1 MVERKSG
8 GILVLFL
15 VALIIILSSSFV
27 FAAGPKY
34 GGTLNVGVRVPQFG
48 YLDVRYGT
56 LETMIPSSGMIY
68 DPFFNWG
75 PDGYKSQVPALA
87 TRIETKDNKVWFIH
101 LRKGVKFHNGRE
113 MTAEDVKIN
122 FDWRVK
128 TPEGWKPVKF
138 KELVKYLKSAEVV
151 DKYTV
156 KITLEKPFSPLRR
169 ILTYAMRGI
178 GPGKEV
184 AAYGK
189 KKAPPIGTGP
199 FKVVEIKPKERI
211 VLERFDDYW
220 GPRPYIDKVV
230 YHFIRS
236 DDTRLIA
243 LEKGELDISQIDW
256 TNVPVIK
263 KNPKLDYRVQANPF
277 ILQKYYFNFRH
288 WPGNDIR
295 FRKAMWMGAQWEQIA
310 KNSQPGKMGIPART
324 LLEHSDFFN
333 PEALKLVPPY
343 NPEEAKKLIKAVEK
357 DAGKKIP
364 PIFWLDGNSPMGR
377 NVAEMAKLQLA
388 EIGVNLNLQ
397 LLDRGMWFN
406 KILRDPKF
414 EYDLAGYGVGFG
426 LDPTMGFMYF
436 ATNSGVAID
445 GKSLGGYSNPELDSL
460 LEKVE
465 ASSDKDAILK
475 YMQEGEKVLLKDVA
489 SLPMLINQQ
498 LIGFNKKVKGVQ
510 FNNTGHIYPTNT
522 WANMWIEE

>member
-1 MVERKSG
+1 MRDRNNG

-27 FAAGPKY
+27 LAAGPKY
-34 GGTLNVGVRVPQFG
+34 GGTLKIGVRVPQFG

-75 PDGYKSQVPALA
+75 PDGYKSQVPGLA
-87 TRIETKDNKVWFIH
+87 TSIETKDNKVWFIH

-113 MTAEDVKIN
+113 MTAEDVKRN
-122 FDWRVK
+122 FDWRIK

-138 KELVKYLKSAEVV
+138 KELIKYLKSAEVV

-156 KITLEKPFSPLRR
+156 KITLEKPFSPLVRT
-169 ILTYAMRGI
+169 LSYAMRGI

-184 AAYGK
+184 EEYGK
-189 KKAPPIGTGP
+189 KTSPPVGTGP
-199 FKVVEIKPKERI
+199 FKVVEIKPKEKI

-220 GPRPYIDKVV
+220 GPRPYIDRLE

-243 LEKGELDISQIDW
+243 LEKGELDLSQIDYS
-256 TNVPVIK
+256 NVPVIK
-263 KNPKLDYRVQANPF
+263 KNPKLDYRIQANPF
-277 ILQKYYFNFRH
+277 ILHKFYFNVRR
-288 WPGNDIR
+288 WPMNDIR
-295 FRKAMWMGAQWEQIA
+295 FRKAMWMGAQWVQIA
-310 KNSQPGKMGIPART
+310 KNSQPGQMGISART
-324 LLEHSDFFN
+324 LLEYSDFFN
-333 PEALKLVPPY
+333 PEALELVPQY

-364 PIFWLDGNSPMGR
+364 PIFWLDASSPVGK
-377 NVAEMAKLQLA
+377 AIGEMAKLQLTQ
-388 EIGVNLNLQ
+388 IGVNLNLQ

-406 KILRDPKF
+406 KILRDPKIEF
-414 EYDLAGYGVGFG
+414 DLAGYGVGFG
-426 LDPTMGFMYF
+426 LDPSMGFRYF
-436 ATNSGVAID
+436 ETDSGTSAD
-445 GKSLGGYSNPELDSL
+445 GKSLGGYSSPELDRL
-460 LEKVE
+460 IEKVE
-465 ASSDKDAILK
+465 ASTDKEEILK
-475 YMQEGEKVLLKDVA
+475 YMHEGEKILLRDVA
-489 SLPMLINQQ
+489 SIPMLINQQ
-498 LIGFNKKVKGVQ
+498 LIGFNKKVKGIQ